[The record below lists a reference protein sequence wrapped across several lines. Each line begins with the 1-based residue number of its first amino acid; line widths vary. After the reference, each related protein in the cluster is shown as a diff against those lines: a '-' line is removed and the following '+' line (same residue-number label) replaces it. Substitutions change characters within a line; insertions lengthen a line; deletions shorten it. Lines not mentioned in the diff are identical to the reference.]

1 VFRQNTIKAQLRFNV
16 QECDANED
24 AQRNLAGFKK
34 RKMKLLEDI
43 IVVDFS
49 QFLSGPSAAL
59 RLADMGAQVIKI
71 EKPGAGD
78 ICRQLYVSDVMIEGE
93 STIFHAINR
102 NKQSY
107 AADLKDGE
115 DVEKIKLLL
124 AKADV
129 MIHNFRPGVM
139 ERIGLDY
146 ETVKKIN
153 PSIIYASISGYG
165 TEGPWKD
172 LPGQDLLLQAASGLT
187 WLTNNNNE
195 SPTPMGVAVVDIL
208 AGTHIAQGIL
218 ATLYK
223 RAITGEGALVEVSM
237 FESIL
242 DFQFEVL
249 TCYYNDGQQ
258 LPVRGAV
265 NSAHAYIAAPYG
277 VYKTN
282 DGYIALAMGDILQ
295 LGSLLQ
301 CEAVQQFSDR
311 NDWFEKRD
319 DIKKILAN
327 HLLTNSAAFW
337 LRVLEKADIWCA
349 LVMDYDK
356 LVQEEGYKVLD
367 MGITVKTSNGLSVT
381 TTRCPLR
388 VDGKILVSDKGAPQL
403 GEHNRVIEQQFDLE
417 KVLAEK

>member
-1 VFRQNTIKAQLRFNV
+1 MN
-16 QECDANED
+16 
-24 AQRNLAGFKK
+24 
-34 RKMKLLEDI
+34 LLEDI

-71 EKPGAGD
+71 ERPGVGD
-78 ICRQLYVSDVMIEGE
+78 ICRELYVSDVMIEGE

-107 AADLKDGE
+107 AADLKDA
-115 DVEKIKLLL
+115 DDLEKVKQLLR
-124 AKADV
+124 KADV
-129 MIHNFRPGVM
+129 MMHNFRPGVM

-153 PSIIYASISGYG
+153 PAIIYAEISGYG
-165 TEGPWKD
+165 NEGPWKD

-187 WLTNNNNE
+187 WLSNNNNE
-195 SPTPMGVAVVDIL
+195 SPTPMGVAVVDIM

-223 RAITGEGALVEVSM
+223 RTISGDGALVQVNM

-249 TCYYNDGQQ
+249 TSYYNDGRQ

-277 VYKTN
+277 IYKTN
-282 DGYIALAMGDILQ
+282 DGYIALAMSDIVL
-295 LGSLLQ
+295 LATLLQ
-301 CEAVQQFSDR
+301 CDPLRNFSDS
-311 NDWFEKRD
+311 NDWFSKRD
-319 DIKKILAN
+319 EIKKILAD
-327 HLLTNSAAFW
+327 HLVKNSAGYW
-337 LRVLEKADIWCA
+337 LGILENADIWCA
-349 LVMDYDK
+349 PVLDYDT
-356 LVQEEGYKVLD
+356 LVKEEGYKILN
-367 MGITVKTSNGLSVT
+367 MEITVKTSNGLSVK
-381 TTRCPLR
+381 TTRCPIR
-388 VDGKILVSDKGAPQL
+388 VDGKLLVSDKGAPQL
-403 GEHNRVIEQQFDLE
+403 GEHNKVIEKQFELE
-417 KVLAEK
+417 KIFLEK